1 MTMND
6 PVKAYGEGRVR
17 SNVSYAD
24 VERAAIA
31 ILKSERRPTVKTLRE
46 VLGGGSP
53 DTIGNALRRFWRDL
67 GARIEGDPAALTRLP
82 ADIAEL
88 ADGLWQRALK
98 LAGDAA
104 THDDNAAR
112 QRLAQLQLESEIR
125 LRSFELR
132 EREIDT
138 QARQRERALAEARD
152 HLLSLSKALA
162 REQATNQ
169 AYERRITD
177 LETQVA
183 QYRQQLATLVA
194 GAIAQNRPRQRQ
206 RTMTLAQTAARRR
219 RHSPRPT
226 RAPRNTKSRPRKI
239 AVVKQTS
246 RRSPRNRGRKTPG
259 PRAR

>member
-1 MTMND
+1 MVMND
-6 PVKAYGEGRVR
+6 PAKTYGERRVR
-17 SNVSYAD
+17 GNVSYAE

-31 ILKSERRPTVKTLRE
+31 ILKSERRPTVETLRKA
-46 VLGGGSP
+46 LGGGSP

-88 ADGLWQRALK
+88 ADSLWQRALK

-104 THDDNAAR
+104 IHDDNAAR
-112 QRLAQLQLESEIR
+112 QHLTRLQTESEIR

-138 QARQRERALAEARD
+138 QARERERALADARD

-169 AYERRITD
+169 AYERRIME
-177 LETQVA
+177 LP
-183 QYRQQLATLVA
+183 
-194 GAIAQNRPRQRQ
+194 G
-206 RTMTLAQTAARRR
+206 
-219 RHSPRPT
+219 
-226 RAPRNTKSRPRKI
+226 RAEC
-239 AVVKQTS
+239 
-246 RRSPRNRGRKTPG
+246 
-259 PRAR
+259 